1 MLREKGFTPSSCRPE
16 FEDYLGKKK
25 NDESSSNSVE
35 NDASDDDSSIS
46 DMSFSSDDDMED
58 EDDRYI
64 TEQRKLLLNSPAPSA
79 FRSHQPSLISRY
91 SINNY
96 AAEVTEDDN
105 SADAGLD
112 APSQN
117 SIYSIFKYLFPA
129 CF

>member
-1 MLREKGFTPSSCRPE
+1 MREKGFTPSSCRPE
-16 FEDYLGKKK
+16 FEDYLEKKK
-25 NDESSSNSVE
+25 NGKSSLNSVE
-35 NDASDDDSSIS
+35 NNASDDDSSIS

-64 TEQRKLLLNSPAPSA
+64 AEQRKLLLNSPALSA
-79 FRSHQPSLISRY
+79 FQSHQPSLISRH

-96 AAEVTEDDN
+96 AAEVTEDGN
-105 SADAGLD
+105 SIGAVLD
-112 APSQN
+112 APSQS